1 MKLDLSILETE
12 LNKIITDD
20 YSEILKNNEK
30 LNNIKSNL
38 DNFLNYSSELN
49 LLSMKIGI
57 KEEFKDSLINTIQ
70 ESYFLDVE
78 FTSIKGGIMNSHF

>member
-1 MKLDLSILETE
+1 MKLDLSNLETE

-78 FTSIKGGIMNSHF
+78 FTSIKGRIMNSHF